1 MTFNHY
7 YIFGMALIHGGLFYS
22 LHKGLGERARPG
34 WRMAAYAAC
43 TVFVA
48 SRLPGIYLVLPAL
61 WWPGGVDQFVDEAV
75 ICLAATLVSLVV
87 SVVPRKDKKSE
98 PGSKKETGSAE
109 ITEKRTKAAGSA

>member
-22 LHKGLGERARPG
+22 LHKGLGERGRPG

-43 TVFVA
+43 TVFLA
-48 SRLPGIYLVLPAL
+48 SRLPDIYLLLPAL
-61 WWPGGVDQFVDEAV
+61 WWPGGVAQFVDEAV

-87 SVVPRKDKKSE
+87 SIVPRRVKKSE
-98 PGSKKETGSAE
+98 PVSLKEAGSIE
-109 ITEKRTKAAGSA
+109 IT